1 MEKEIHRFRKDFQ
14 IWKACAKKGDNR
26 EKLEYVCFEGG
37 YAYASDG
44 HILAKVN
51 VRTLALLDDDGYDI
65 LNGYCIHA
73 DALKVLTHYE
83 NIEIVSD
90 GENISFVCHIRKNT
104 MTFGLTPKKEVNPP
118 DFEAVL
124 KAEGEHVPIEKIGI
138 EKTYLNDL
146 TDAIGLKR
154 VKMDFYS
161 ESSKIIVTP
170 INDDFL
176 DVKGLIMPIM
186 TTGSLDL

>member
-14 IWKACAKKGDNR
+14 IWKAYAKKGDNR

-44 HILAKVN
+44 
-51 VRTLALLDDDGYDI
+51 
-65 LNGYCIHA
+65 
-73 DALKVLTHYE
+73 
-83 NIEIVSD
+83 
-90 GENISFVCHIRKNT
+90 HIRKNT